1 MKNIKNTKFL
11 ALIFAMMVMNFSCT
25 NLDEE
30 LFSEIEEEEFF
41 DNINDELI
49 ASSKASAYSSIVGN
63 WGGHNSLWSL
73 HEVSS
78 DEMVITHKG
87 ADWED
92 GGQWIRVHRHE
103 MLPSE
108 QSVNNGWTYAYG
120 AISNINR
127 LINSFSSSVEITSE
141 LRVLR
146 ALIYMWLIDAYG
158 NVPIVDETTIT
169 STPATAN
176 RSEVFTFIENEILQN
191 LSELSTDKTYG
202 TINSHVAQTMLAKL
216 YLNAEVYTGTARWS
230 DAVTACD
237 AVINSG
243 LYSLEGNFFA
253 NFSTNNQNSGENV
266 FVIPYDEVNA
276 QGFNLV
282 QMTLHYSSQLTFNLA
297 QQPWNGYSSLEEF
310 YNSFDANDTRIGSFL
325 EGQQFAS
332 DGTPLTDE
340 LFEADDPDGT
350 NLNFTPQINMLTPNA
365 WRQGG
370 VRVGKWEYADGA
382 DASLSNDFPIF
393 RYADVLLMKAEALWR
408 MNNGDA
414 MALSLV
420 NDVRRRAFGDN
431 SGDLVAL
438 TADELLAERGRE
450 MFAEGY
456 RRQDLIR
463 FGRFND
469 AWWEKPAS
477 AATKN
482 IFPIPQP
489 QRDVN
494 PQLQQNPGY

>member
-1 MKNIKNTKFL
+1 
-11 ALIFAMMVMNFSCT
+11 
-25 NLDEE
+25 
-30 LFSEIEEEEFF
+30 
-41 DNINDELI
+41 
-49 ASSKASAYSSIVGN
+49 
-63 WGGHNSLWSL
+63 
-73 HEVSS
+73 
-78 DEMVITHKG
+78 
-87 ADWED
+87 
-92 GGQWIRVHRHE
+92 
-103 MLPSE
+103 
-108 QSVNNGWTYAYG
+108 
-120 AISNINR
+120 
-127 LINSFSSSVEITSE
+127 
-141 LRVLR
+141 
-146 ALIYMWLIDAYG
+146 
-158 NVPIVDETTIT
+158 
-169 STPATAN
+169 
-176 RSEVFTFIENEILQN
+176 
-191 LSELSTDKTYG
+191 
-202 TINSHVAQTMLAKL
+202 
-216 YLNAEVYTGTARWS
+216 
-230 DAVTACD
+230 
-237 AVINSG
+237 
-243 LYSLEGNFFA
+243 
-253 NFSTNNQNSGENV
+253 
-266 FVIPYDEVNA
+266 
-276 QGFNLV
+276 
-282 QMTLHYSSQLTFNLA
+282 MTLHYSSQLTFNLA

>member
-1 MKNIKNTKFL
+1 
-11 ALIFAMMVMNFSCT
+11 
-25 NLDEE
+25 
-30 LFSEIEEEEFF
+30 
-41 DNINDELI
+41 
-49 ASSKASAYSSIVGN
+49 
-63 WGGHNSLWSL
+63 
-73 HEVSS
+73 
-78 DEMVITHKG
+78 
-87 ADWED
+87 
-92 GGQWIRVHRHE
+92 

-276 QGFNLV
+276 
-282 QMTLHYSSQLTFNLA
+282 
-297 QQPWNGYSSLEEF
+297 
-310 YNSFDANDTRIGSFL
+310 
-325 EGQQFAS
+325 
-332 DGTPLTDE
+332 
-340 LFEADDPDGT
+340 
-350 NLNFTPQINMLTPNA
+350 
-365 WRQGG
+365 
-370 VRVGKWEYADGA
+370 
-382 DASLSNDFPIF
+382 
-393 RYADVLLMKAEALWR
+393 
-408 MNNGDA
+408 
-414 MALSLV
+414 
-420 NDVRRRAFGDN
+420 
-431 SGDLVAL
+431 
-438 TADELLAERGRE
+438 
-450 MFAEGY
+450 
-456 RRQDLIR
+456 
-463 FGRFND
+463 
-469 AWWEKPAS
+469 
-477 AATKN
+477 
-482 IFPIPQP
+482 
-489 QRDVN
+489 
-494 PQLQQNPGY
+494 